1 MEVAV
6 SSELGSRRRNN
17 DDAYVSEGITP
28 GATLLAVADGFGRI
42 ASGGAGPA
50 ALSLALVREYLR
62 RHMRGSYLSRSLS
75 IPELRQTLLAA
86 LRHANGRLYAQS
98 GSHEDFVAGGA
109 ALTLVLIVGS
119 HAYVAHAGDARAYIL
134 RGNSLRRLTVDDSLF
149 ADLVP
154 HGGAGEQAPCALLTR
169 TLGTQPA
176 LEASVV
182 HFELTPDDQLLLC
195 TDGIHKF
202 VSEEEIRAALQG
214 HANAADAVH
223 RLAVLARS
231 RGGADNG
238 TALLGRQLNLHT
250 QPSAQGPQPLSFNLS
265 RVMASLALI
274 WLLLLTVISFRLLSS
289 HDYFTVVHGHVA
301 LAQGYPT
308 DIFGVHAWR
317 VLKVYGVQADRL
329 QAQTLTTLEAAS
341 VGSEEQADR
350 IVERLTAK

>member
-6 SSELGSRRRNN
+6 SSELGTRRRSN
-17 DDAYVSEGITP
+17 DDAYVSEGIAP
-28 GATLLAVADGFGRI
+28 GATLLAVADGFGRV
-42 ASGGAGPA
+42 AVGGIGPA

-75 IPELRQTLLAA
+75 VPELRQTLLAA
-86 LRHANGRLYAQS
+86 LRHANARLYQQS

-134 RGNSLRRLTVDDSLF
+134 RGSSLRRLTVDDSLF

-154 HGGAGEQAPCALLTR
+154 HGGAGEQARRSLLTR

-195 TDGIHKF
+195 TDGIHRF

-231 RGGADNG
+231 RGGDDNG

-250 QPSAQGPQPLSFNLS
+250 QPSAQSPQPLVLNLS
-265 RVMASLALI
+265 RVMASLALV
-274 WLLLLTVISFRLLSS
+274 WLMLLTVIGFRILSS
-289 HDYFTVVHGHVA
+289 HEYFTVARGHLV

-308 DIFGVHAWR
+308 DVFGVHAWH
-317 VLKVYGVQADRL
+317 VVKIYGVPSNRL
-329 QAQTLTTLEAAS
+329 QPQTLATLESAS
-341 VGSEEQADR
+341 VGSEEEADR
-350 IVERLTAK
+350 IVARLSLK

>member
-6 SSELGSRRRNN
+6 SSELGTRRRSN
-17 DDAYVSEGITP
+17 DDAYVSEGIAP

-42 ASGGAGPA
+42 AGGGVGPA
-50 ALSLALVREYLR
+50 AMSLALVREYLR

-86 LRHANGRLYAQS
+86 LRHANARLYAQS

-109 ALTLVLIVGS
+109 ALTLVLIVGT

-134 RGNSLRRLTVDDSLF
+134 RGSSLRRLTVDDSLF

-154 HGGAGEQAPCALLTR
+154 HGGAGEQPTRALLTR

-182 HFELTPDDQLLLC
+182 HFELAADDQLLLC

-202 VSEEEIRAALQG
+202 VSEEEIRAALQS

-250 QPSAQGPQPLSFNLS
+250 QPVAQSSQPFMFNLS
-265 RVMASLALI
+265 RVMASLAFV
-274 WLLLLTVISFRLLSS
+274 WLLLLTVIGFRLLSS
-289 HDYFTVVHGHVA
+289 HEYLTVVRGHVA

-308 DIFGVHAWR
+308 DVFGVHAWR
-317 VLKVYGVQADRL
+317 VLKLYDLRADRL
-329 QAQTLTTLEAAS
+329 QPQVLATLESAS

>member
-6 SSELGSRRRNN
+6 SSELGARRRSN
-17 DDAYVSEGITP
+17 DDAYVSEGIAP
-28 GATLLAVADGFGRI
+28 GATLLAVADGFGRV
-42 ASGGAGPA
+42 STGGSGPA

-75 IPELRQTLLAA
+75 VPELRQTLLAA
-86 LRHANGRLYAQS
+86 LRHANARLYAQS

-134 RGNSLRRLTVDDSLF
+134 RGSSLRRLTVDDSLF

-154 HGGAGEQAPCALLTR
+154 HGGAGEHAPRALLTR

-182 HFELTPDDQLLLC
+182 HFELSADDQLLLC
-195 TDGIHKF
+195 TDGIHRF

-231 RGGADNG
+231 RGGVDNG

-250 QPSAQGPQPLSFNLS
+250 QTISHSSRAFAFNLS
-265 RVMASLALI
+265 RVMASLALV
-274 WLLLLTVISFRLLSS
+274 WLMLITVIGFRLLAS
-289 HDYFTVVHGHVA
+289 HEYFTVVRGRVA

-317 VLKVYGVQADRL
+317 LVKLYDLKVQRL
-329 QAQTLTTLEAAS
+329 QAQTLATLESTS

-350 IVERLTAK
+350 IVERLVAK